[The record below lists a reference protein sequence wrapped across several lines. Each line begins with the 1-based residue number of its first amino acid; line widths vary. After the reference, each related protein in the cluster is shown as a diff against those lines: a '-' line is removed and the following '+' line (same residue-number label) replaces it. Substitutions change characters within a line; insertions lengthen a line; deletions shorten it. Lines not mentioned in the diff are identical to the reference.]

1 MKKNLRIP
9 QAMPLI
15 LAMAVALAL
24 SGCALSAPPA
34 KVQAAVPQQWQA
46 PLPHNGSVTDLNN
59 WWEQQGDPL
68 LVQLIAAAQA
78 ASPSLASAR
87 SRIVQSRAERV
98 AAGAALV
105 PSLDLAGSVARQN
118 QQSAIPTGT
127 TSQLA
132 LQASWEIDVFGAGRA
147 ARNAAQ
153 ARYDSA
159 SAGWH
164 EARVSV
170 AAETANQYYAL
181 RACQQLLQVA
191 TLDAGSRADTA
202 RLSDLISKA
211 GFLSPADSALARASA
226 ADGRNR
232 ATAQRAACDIGIK
245 GLVAL
250 TAMPEPELRSKL
262 ADGSTTAAATTSANS
277 SATTSATAS
286 SAPQI
291 AIAALPAQTL
301 SQRPDVYSAEQ
312 EVAAASHEV
321 GGAQAQRY
329 PRLALSGS
337 VGAANFRT
345 GGENTQLN
353 TWTIGP
359 LSVSVPVFDAG
370 RRRANV
376 DAAQA
381 RYELAVSQYQGSVRN
396 AVREV
401 EQALVT
407 LNSTSERAAD
417 AETALQGY
425 RVAFTAAEDR
435 YKNGL
440 ASLLDLE
447 DARRVLLGAENTVVN
462 LQQERSS
469 AWVALYRAAGGG
481 WTNPAA
487 LANNTQ

>member
-9 QAMPLI
+9 LPLV
-15 LAMAVALAL
+15 LAMAIALAL
-24 SGCALSAPPA
+24 GGCALSAPPA
-34 KVQAAVPQQWQA
+34 KVATAAPQQWQA

-59 WWEQQGDPL
+59 WWQHQGDPL
-68 LVQLIAAAQA
+68 LVQLIAAAQS
-78 ASPSLASAR
+78 ASPSLAAAR

-98 AAGAALV
+98 AAGAALA
-105 PSLDLAGSVARQN
+105 PALDLAGSIARQN
-118 QQSAIPTGT
+118 QQSSIPTGT
-127 TSQLA
+127 TSQIA
-132 LQASWEIDVFGAGRA
+132 LQASWELDVFGAGRA

-153 ARYDSA
+153 ARYDIA

-181 RACQQLLQVA
+181 RACQQLLLVA
-191 TLDAGSRADTA
+191 VQDAGSRAYTA
-202 RLSDLISKA
+202 RLSELSSKA
-211 GFLSPADSALARASA
+211 GFLSPSDAALARASA
-226 ADGRNR
+226 ADGRSR

-245 GLVAL
+245 ALVAL
-250 TAMPEPELRSKL
+250 TAMPEPELRSQL
-262 ADGSTTAAATTSANS
+262 AAGTIAAGQGTAGAPVAAT
-277 SATTSATAS
+277 ATAS
-286 SAPQI
+286 GTALASAPAI
-291 AIAALPAQTL
+291 AIEALPAQTL
-301 SQRPDVYSAEQ
+301 SQRPDVYSAER
-312 EVAAASHEV
+312 EVAAASYEV

-345 GGENTQLN
+345 GGENTQLD

-359 LSVSVPVFDAG
+359 LSVSVPIFDAG

-425 RVAFTAAEDR
+425 RVAFTATEDR

-447 DARRVLLGAENTVVN
+447 DARRTRLAAENTVVN

-481 WTNPAA
+481 WTNPVTT
-487 LANNTQ
+487 NNQ